1 MQNDSIDLTD
11 SEDIEKDTIQESM
24 KEEGEVSLEEHK
36 EVEAETDQKILEE
49 VELTQETTEKV
60 KENAGIA
67 ELNAE

>member
-60 KENAGIA
+60 K
-67 ELNAE
+67 